1 MGIYFKGTVFHKKK
15 YKYESEFE
23 DMIFKNSTLF
33 FGEDT
38 ILIQKKTKISG
49 SSLGNTIPDGFL
61 FDFSDMNDI
70 KFFLI
75 EVELSNHSFY
85 GHIFPQITKFFSFL
99 RTDNPNQI
107 ELVDEM
113 YRIISTNENLFMR
126 FKEKIKNTDYIDLY
140 KFLKDTIESSQDIL
154 ILIDEDL
161 PKFKDIQGTY
171 TDTWD
176 KYVKILKVEE
186 YVNNKDSIYSVT
198 PDFKVLSET
207 EAIFIQDENSIGAKK
222 YTEEFHMEDK
232 TEFVKKTYHKIRDSL
247 SEFTFNYQRYYIS
260 IRNPRNF
267 AFLRCRKKFIRLV
280 VMLPKDEVK
289 QIVTHYELQ
298 TPSIGVQN
306 FYNGPCTYII
316 IKSLDHIDEVCQILR
331 VASGKMEKNGNNSDK

>member
-1 MGIYFKGTVFHKKK
+1 MGIYFKGTVFQKKK
-15 YKYESEFE
+15 YNLEADFE

-38 ILIQKKTKISG
+38 ILIPKKTKISG

-75 EVELSNHSFY
+75 EVELSKHSFY

-99 RTDNPNQI
+99 RTNDLNQI
-107 ELVDEM
+107 GLVEEM
-113 YRIISTNENLFMR
+113 YKIISNDENLLMR
-126 FKEKIKNTDYIDLY
+126 FKEKIKDEDLY
-140 KFLKDTIESSQDIL
+140 KMLKDTIENSQDIL
-154 ILIDEDL
+154 ILIDQDL
-161 PKFKDIQGTY
+161 PEFRDIQETY

-176 KYVKILKVEE
+176 KYVTILKIEE
-186 YVNNKDSIYSVT
+186 YVNDKDSIYSIT

-207 EAIFIQDENSIGAKK
+207 EAVFIQDENSIGAKK

-232 TEFVKKTYHKIRDSL
+232 TELVKKTYHKIRDSL
-247 SEFTFNYQRYYIS
+247 SEFTFNYQRHYIS
-260 IRNPRNF
+260 IRNSRNF

-280 VMLPKDEVK
+280 IMLPEDEVK
-289 QIVTHYELQ
+289 KIVTNYELQ
-298 TPSIGVQN
+298 TPSISVQN
-306 FYNGPCTYII
+306 FYHGPCTYIH
-316 IKSLDHIDEVCQILR
+316 IKSLDHIDEVCQVLR
-331 VASGKMEKNGNNSDK
+331 VASGKIEKKSA

>member
-1 MGIYFKGTVFHKKK
+1 MGIYFKGTVFHKKQ

-38 ILIQKKTKISG
+38 ILIQTKTKISG

-75 EVELSNHSFY
+75 EVELSKHSFY
-85 GHIFPQITKFFSFL
+85 KHIFPQITKFFSFL
-99 RTDNPNQI
+99 RTSNPNQI

-113 YRIISTNENLFMR
+113 YRIISTNENLLMK
-126 FKEKIKNTDYIDLY
+126 FKEKIKDEELY
-140 KFLKDTIESSQDIL
+140 KVLKDTIESSQDIL

-161 PKFKDIQGTY
+161 PEFKDIQETY

-186 YVNNKDSIYSVT
+186 YVNDKDSIYSIT
-198 PDFKVLSET
+198 PDFKILTET
-207 EAIFIQDENSIGAKK
+207 EAVFIQDENSIGAKK

-232 TEFVKKTYHKIRDSL
+232 TELVKKTYQKIRDSL
-247 SEFTFNYQRYYIS
+247 SEFTFNCQRYYIS
-260 IRNPRNF
+260 IRNSRNF
-267 AFLRCRKKFIRLV
+267 AFLKFKKKFIRLV
-280 VMLPKDEVK
+280 VMLPEDEVK
-289 QIVTHYELQ
+289 KIVTNYELQ
-298 TPSIGVQN
+298 TPGIGVQN
-306 FYNGPCTYII
+306 FYNGPCTYIL
-316 IKSLDHIDEVCQILR
+316 IKNLDHIDEVCQVLR
-331 VASGKMEKNGNNSDK
+331 VASGKMEKKSA

>member
-15 YKYESEFE
+15 YNLEAEFE

-38 ILIQKKTKISG
+38 ILIPKKTKISG

-85 GHIFPQITKFFSFL
+85 RHIFPQITKFFSFL
-99 RTDNPNQI
+99 RTNNLNQI
-107 ELVDEM
+107 RLVEEM
-113 YRIISTNENLFMR
+113 YKIISNDENLLMR
-126 FKEKIKNTDYIDLY
+126 FKEKIKDEDLY
-140 KFLKDTIESSQDIL
+140 KMLKDTIENSQDIL

-161 PKFKDIQGTY
+161 LEFRDIQETY

-176 KYVKILKVEE
+176 KYVKILKIEE
-186 YVNNKDSIYSVT
+186 YVKDKDSIYSIT
-198 PDFKVLSET
+198 PDFKVLSED
-207 EAIFIQDENSIGAKK
+207 EAVFIQDEDSIGAKQ

-232 TEFVKKTYHKIRDSL
+232 TEFVKKTYQKIRDSL
-247 SEFTFNYQRYYIS
+247 SEFTFNCQRYYIS
-260 IRNPRNF
+260 IRNSKNF
-267 AFLRCRKKFIRLV
+267 AFLKFRKKFIRLV
-280 VMLPKDEVK
+280 VMLPEDEVK
-289 QIVTHYELQ
+289 KIITNYELQ
-298 TPSIGVQN
+298 TPGTGVQN
-306 FYNGPCTYII
+306 FYNGSCTYIF
-316 IKSLDHIDEVCQILR
+316 IKSLDHIDEVCQVLR
-331 VASGKMEKNGNNSDK
+331 VASRKIEKKSA